1 MTRSQEP
8 DAGPPRET
16 FSGRWGMVLALLGVA
31 IGLGNFWRF
40 PYMMGIFGGGAFLA
54 IYLVVVVAFG
64 VPAMLA
70 ELALGR
76 ATRQG
81 PVQALEQSGLPG
93 GKAIGLLLFVGVGM
107 AMTYYLVVL
116 GWLLAFF
123 FVSLGA
129 VTGGAELTSET
140 FAALHARWPL
150 QMFCS
155 AIVAAAAAAVVSR
168 GVRAGIE
175 RTSRLFLPL
184 FGVLTMVLAAWS
196 LTLPGAGAALGYVFT
211 IDFSALTP
219 RAVMAAVGQ
228 AFFSLGLG
236 GTFLVIYGSYLPAEA
251 PLSRRA
257 FTTAAGDVG
266 ASLLGVLVIMPVAF
280 SYGLSPASGPS
291 LLFEVLPVAFR
302 QMPGGAVFGA
312 LFFLGLTSIAFLS
325 GVAAIEVLVGTL
337 ADLRG
342 WPRQRTA
349 WLVSGALVVL
359 GLPAMLSLDYI
370 VWSDLVWGSTMQPIG
385 SVAAMSALAW
395 GLGRRLAKKQL
406 EHEGI
411 VPRWV
416 GYWIFAIRYVVPV
429 AVIVALLSGWFG

>member
-1 MTRSQEP
+1 MTKRQGA
-8 DAGPPRET
+8 DNGPRRET
-16 FSGRWGMVLALLGVA
+16 FSGRWGMILALLGVA

-76 ATRQG
+76 ATRRG
-81 PVQALEQSGLPG
+81 PVQALESSGLPG
-93 GKAIGLLLFVGVGM
+93 GRAVGILLFVGVGM

-116 GWLLAFF
+116 GWLVAFF
-123 FVSLGA
+123 IVSAASLVGA
-129 VTGGAELTSET
+129 AELTPET
-140 FAALHARWPL
+140 FGALHSRWPL
-150 QMFCS
+150 QMLCS
-155 AIVAAAAAAVVSR
+155 AIVAAAAATVVSR

-184 FGVLTMVLAAWS
+184 FGALTLFLAAWS
-196 LTLPGAGAALGYVFT
+196 LALPGAGAALDYMFT
-211 IDFSALTP
+211 VDFAALTP

-236 GTFLVIYGSYLPAEA
+236 GTFLVIYGSYLPATA

-280 SYGLSPASGPS
+280 SYGLSPASGPA

-302 QMPGGAVFGA
+302 QMPGGALFGA

-337 ADLRG
+337 ADLWG
-342 WPRQRTA
+342 WPRRRTA
-349 WLVSGALVVL
+349 WLMSAALVVA

-370 VWSDLVWGSTMQPIG
+370 VWSDLVWGSTMQPVG

-395 GLGRRLAKKQL
+395 GLGKRVARQQL
-406 EHEGI
+406 EYEGT
-411 VPRWV
+411 VPIWID
-416 GYWIFAIRYVVPV
+416 YWIFAIRYVVPG
-429 AVIVALLSGWFG
+429 AVIIALLSGWFG

>member
-1 MTRSQEP
+1 MTERQGH
-8 DAGPPRET
+8 DARPHRET
-16 FSGRWGMVLALLGVA
+16 FSSRWGMILSLLGVA

-40 PYMMGIFGGGAFLA
+40 PYMMGLFGGGAFLA
-54 IYLVVVVAFG
+54 IYLVVVLAFG

-76 ATRQG
+76 ATRRG
-81 PVQALEQSGLPG
+81 PVQALEHSGLPA
-93 GKAIGLLLFVGVGM
+93 GKAVGMLLFVSVAM

-123 FVSLGA
+123 VVSLGSVVGA
-129 VTGGAELTSET
+129 AELTPET
-140 FAALHARWPL
+140 FGALHSRWPL
-150 QMFCS
+150 QMLCS
-155 AIVAAAAAAVVSR
+155 ALVAAAAAAVVSR

-184 FGVLTMVLAAWS
+184 FGALTVFLAAWA
-196 LTLPGAGAALGYVFT
+196 LTLPGAGEALTYMFT
-211 IDFSALTP
+211 VDLAALTP

-236 GTFLVIYGSYLPAEA
+236 GTFLVIYGSYLPDDA

-280 SYGLSPASGPS
+280 SYGLSPDSGPP

-302 QMPGGAVFGA
+302 QMPGGALFGA
-312 LFFLGLTSIAFLS
+312 LFFLGLTCIAFLS

-337 ADLRG
+337 VDLRG
-342 WPRQRTA
+342 WARGRTA
-349 WLVSGALVVL
+349 WIVSALLVVM
-359 GLPAMLSLDYI
+359 GLPAMLSIDYI
-370 VWSDLVWGSTMQPIG
+370 VLSDLLWGSTMQPIG

-395 GLGRRLAKKQL
+395 GLGRRVARQQL
-406 EHEGI
+406 EYQGT
-411 VPRWV
+411 VPFWID
-416 GYWIFAIRYVVPV
+416 YWIFSIKYVVPG
-429 AVIVALLSGWFG
+429 AVIIALLSGWFV

>member
-1 MTRSQEP
+1 
-8 DAGPPRET
+8 
-16 FSGRWGMVLALLGVA
+16 MVLALLGVA

-64 VPAMLA
+64 VPALLA

-76 ATRQG
+76 ATGRG
-81 PVQALEQSGLPG
+81 PVQALEHSGLPG
-93 GKAIGLLLFVGVGM
+93 GKAVGLLLFVGVGM

-123 FVSLGA
+123 FVSVGSF
-129 VTGGAELTSET
+129 VGTAELTSET
-140 FAALHARWPL
+140 FAALHSRWPL
-150 QMFCS
+150 PMFCS
-155 AIVAAAAAAVVSR
+155 ALVAAAAATVVSR

-184 FGVLTMVLAAWS
+184 FGALTLFLAAWS
-196 LTLPGAGAALGYVFT
+196 LTLPGAGEALSYMFT
-211 IDFSALTP
+211 VDFVALTP

-236 GTFLVIYGSYLPAEA
+236 GTFLVIYGSYLPKSA

-257 FTTAAGDVG
+257 ITTAVGDVG

-280 SYGLSPASGPS
+280 SYGLSAASGPS
-291 LLFEVLPVAFR
+291 LLFEVLPVAFQ
-302 QMPGGAVFGA
+302 QMPGGELFGA
-312 LFFLGLTSIAFLS
+312 LFFMGLTSIAFLS

-342 WPRQRTA
+342 WPRRRTA
-349 WLVSGALVVL
+349 WLVSGVLVVM
-359 GLPAMLSLDYI
+359 GFPAMVSLDYI

-395 GLGRRLAKKQL
+395 GLGRRVARQQL
-406 EHEGI
+406 EYGGKLP
-411 VPRWV
+411 VWV
-416 GYWIFAIRYVVPV
+416 EYWIFAIKYVVPI